1 MIRKWDRNHIL
12 AKFISS
18 SHPARLTRIEKSLL
32 QAYFHSVNYCQYNIV
47 NYRTFI
53 SISGSLSLVIANMH
67 IERRI
72 HA

>member
-1 MIRKWDRNHIL
+1 MHIIVSWL
-12 AKFISS
+12 SASYYVGAP
-18 SHPARLTRIEKSLL
+18 PARLTRIEKSLL

-53 SISGSLSLVIANMH
+53 SVSGSLSLVIANMH

-72 HA
+72 HE

>member
-1 MIRKWDRNHIL
+1 M
-12 AKFISS
+12 
-18 SHPARLTRIEKSLL
+18 TRIEKSLL

-53 SISGSLSLVIANMH
+53 SVSGSLSLVIANMH

>member
-1 MIRKWDRNHIL
+1 MIREWDRNHIFRNL
-12 AKFISS
+12 FRRVP
-18 SHPARLTRIEKSLL
+18 PARLTRIEKSLL
-32 QAYFHSVNYCQYNIV
+32 QAYFRSVNYCQYNV

-53 SISGSLSLVIANMH
+53 SVSGSLSLVIANMH